1 MMAKWSE
8 TLALLKM
15 RLLGLTQPLLQN
27 LVGEGGVLRLPQHP
41 QRMS

>member
-15 RLLGLTQPLLQN
+15 RLLGLTQPFFRIVSANVRVAGLAPAC
-27 LVGEGGVLRLPQHP
+27 RA
-41 QRMS
+41 SS